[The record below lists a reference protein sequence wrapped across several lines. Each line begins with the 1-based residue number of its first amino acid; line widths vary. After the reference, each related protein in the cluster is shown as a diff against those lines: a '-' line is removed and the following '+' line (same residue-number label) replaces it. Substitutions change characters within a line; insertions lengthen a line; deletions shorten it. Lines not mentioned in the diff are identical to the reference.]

1 MVEVPCQP
9 WHAPRWGP
17 CSVFPNPDYGGG
29 RPPEEPHVR
38 LDKLP
43 RRVMDEVIQFERT
56 RKGAA
61 GYFARARLPGNG
73 RVSGVAVGEDG
84 FPQVLRRARGPGSF
98 LRRIEQIARGRAWR
112 PHGGREGGRPGL
124 SAADELN
131 RAALVGGGRS
141 AGIRGGGGR
150 GRAAGARLAL
160 G

>member
-1 MVEVPCQP
+1 MPAMACTEMGPLYSLP
-9 WHAPRWGP
+9 EPRLWWQVANRGAA
-17 CSVFPNPDYGGG
+17 CTAG
-29 RPPEEPHVR
+29 E
-38 LDKLP
+38 LP
-43 RRVMDEVIQFERT
+43 RGVVGVVIQFEST
-56 RKGAA
+56 SEGAA
-61 GYFARARLPGNG
+61 GYFVRGRLPGDG
-73 RVSGVAVGEDG
+73 RVGGVAVGEDG
-84 FPQVLRRARGPGSF
+84 FPQVLWRARGPGSF

-112 PHGGREGGRPGL
+112 PLGGREGGRPGL